1 MARRRPAAPPP
12 ERPALDW
19 VAALLVA
26 QLAFVAFL
34 PALRGEFVLWDDDT
48 NFLKNT
54 AWRGLGWDELEWM
67 LTTPHKGQWIPLS
80 WLTLGLDYRLWG
92 LHPSGFHLTSLI
104 LHAANAA
111 LVYAVARRVLA
122 RALPAG
128 GEALRVGAGLAALL
142 FALHPLRVESVA
154 WITERRD
161 VVSGLF
167 YLLALLAY
175 LFERRRLALGAFAL
189 GLLAK
194 AIVVSLPVVL
204 LLLDVWPLRRLG
216 WADLRRA
223 PWRVPALREKLPFVL
238 LAAAGSASAVWAMV
252 VGSGLTAPA
261 QLGLVSRVAISFYS
275 TAFYLWKTLWPLG
288 LSPLYELP
296 VPFDPWGWPT
306 LLAAAVTLALSALAL
321 ATARRAP
328 AFAAAWAAYLV
339 ILLPVVG
346 IVHNGPQIAADR
358 YTYLACLPWALL
370 AGGGAVVLARRL
382 AARPGGRALAGALAG
397 LAAGVVLA
405 LGALTGRQARI
416 WHDSEAL
423 WQHALRVSP
432 SAIAHNNLAVLRSD
446 ENRWDAVLAHAE
458 AALRL
463 RPAFAEAHAAAGAAL
478 DRLQRTDEAIA
489 HFQEAIRVDPR
500 LPAAWNHWG
509 VALGR
514 QGRLDE
520 ALARFRHALE
530 LNPEYADAY
539 HNIGVALERQGKT
552 EEARA
557 AYGRARAIRA
567 AQAR

>member
-67 LTTPHKGQWIPLS
+67 LTTPHKGQLIPLS

-111 LVYAVARRVLA
+111 LVYAV
-122 RALPAG
+122 
-128 GEALRVGAGLAALL
+128 ALRVGAGLAALL

-252 VGSGLTAPA
+252 VGSGRTPPSL
-261 QLGLVSRVAISFYS
+261 LGLVSRVAISFFS

-296 VPFDPWGWPT
+296 VPFDPWGWPN
-306 LLAAAVTLALSALAL
+306 LLAAAVPLPLSA
-321 ATARRAP
+321 P
-328 AFAAAWAAYLV
+328 
-339 ILLPVVG
+339 P
-346 IVHNGPQIAADR
+346 
-358 YTYLACLPWALL
+358 
-370 AGGGAVVLARRL
+370 
-382 AARPGGRALAGALAG
+382 
-397 LAAGVVLA
+397 
-405 LGALTGRQARI
+405 
-416 WHDSEAL
+416 
-423 WQHALRVSP
+423 
-432 SAIAHNNLAVLRSD
+432 
-446 ENRWDAVLAHAE
+446 
-458 AALRL
+458 
-463 RPAFAEAHAAAGAAL
+463 
-478 DRLQRTDEAIA
+478 
-489 HFQEAIRVDPR
+489 
-500 LPAAWNHWG
+500 PAA
-509 VALGR
+509 
-514 QGRLDE
+514 
-520 ALARFRHALE
+520 
-530 LNPEYADAY
+530 P
-539 HNIGVALERQGKT
+539 
-552 EEARA
+552 
-557 AYGRARAIRA
+557 
-567 AQAR
+567 